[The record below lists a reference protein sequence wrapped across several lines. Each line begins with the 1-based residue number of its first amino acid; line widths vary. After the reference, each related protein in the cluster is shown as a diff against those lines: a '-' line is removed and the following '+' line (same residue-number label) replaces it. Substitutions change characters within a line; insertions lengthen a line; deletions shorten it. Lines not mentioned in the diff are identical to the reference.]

1 MKKVLSLILGAGL
14 LANSLS
20 AYAAET
26 IKNAEG
32 KQTVSEAYAVD
43 LFELKEDEK
52 NQEGSVTI
60 AEALRLAMA
69 DNTTIAIARKT
80 AQIYDQEVRQYWSY
94 VYPQLSVSGSY
105 TRALKAQEAITSM
118 GKFRFSLDNATSGT
132 AEATYLLWSGG
143 AVSAGVRLGELHS
156 RSGYL
161 QLQGTQNLIKDTVNS
176 LCFGIILSHALIQ
189 VQEESLN
196 IAKDHLKEIQIK
208 YKQGLASDLDILNQ
222 QVKVSNSEPPL
233 IQAQNSYDLGLLT
246 LRRVLNKDPQEPM
259 SLSWQLEDILKVN
272 TPELEDLYKLAAQN
286 RPELVTAQLSVE
298 MADEQVK
305 IAKAEHFGQLSAF
318 ANAAYSGSS
327 DSVLIPVS
335 SYNSSYGVSA
345 GLQFS
350 LPLFSGFKID
360 SQVKQKELTK
370 DQAVLTLNETERNV
384 RIEVK
389 KAWLN
394 LNEAKKRILATKDTI
409 SQARKNLQRTNVRY
423 RNGLASRLDL
433 DDSSL
438 LLYDA
443 ELQFVQAVHDA
454 FTALSNLSYAVGTE
468 IGTYENK

>member
-1 MKKVLSLILGAGL
+1 MKRLLSSILSAL
-14 LANSLS
+14 LTVNFAALC
-20 AYAAET
+20 AYAAE
-26 IKNAEG
+26 G
-32 KQTVSEAYAVD
+32 DGQTPDQNEPYAVD
-43 LFELKEDEK
+43 LFAPSADDKDKE
-52 NQEGSVTI
+52 GAITI
-60 AEALRLAMA
+60 DEALRLAMA

-94 VYPQLSVSGSY
+94 VYPQLSISGSY
-105 TRALKAQEAITSM
+105 TRAIKAQESITSM

-132 AEATYLLWSGG
+132 AEATYLLWAGG

-189 VQEESLN
+189 VQQESLN
-196 IAKDHLKEIQIK
+196 IAKDHLKEIQLK

-233 IQAQNSYDLGLLT
+233 IQARNSYELGLLT
-246 LRRVLNKDPQEPM
+246 LRRVLNKDPQDPLY
-259 SLSWQLEDILKVN
+259 LSWKIQDILKVN
-272 TPELEDLYKLAAQN
+272 TPELEQLYKTAAQN
-286 RPELVTAQLSVE
+286 RPELVTAQLNVD
-298 MADEQVK
+298 MADEQIK
-305 IAKAEHFGQLSAF
+305 IARAEHFGEISAF
-318 ANAAYSGSS
+318 ANAVYSGSS
-327 DSVLIPVS
+327 DAVMIPTD
-335 SYNSSYGVSA
+335 SYNSSYGVNA
-345 GLQFS
+345 GLKFS
-350 LPLFSGFKID
+350 LPLFSGFRVD
-360 SQVKQKELTK
+360 SKVKQKELAK
-370 DQAVLTLNETERNV
+370 DQAVLTFQETERNV

-389 KAWLN
+389 RAWLN
-394 LNEAKKRILATKDTI
+394 LNEAKQRILATKDTI
-409 SQARKNLQRTNVRY
+409 SQARKNLQRTNIRY

-454 FTALSNLSYAVGTE
+454 FTALSNLNYAVGTE
-468 IGTYENK
+468 IGTYENN